1 MAGEVFV
8 DAGVWYAALN
18 PKVTDHRECVAALE
32 GATQSRYRRVT
43 TNLVVAEAHA
53 LLLNRVHRR
62 VALEFLRAVRMP
74 PTVVVE
80 STAELEQRAL
90 SAWIERYDDQDFTL
104 ADAVSFSVMADRGIK
119 EALTL
124 DRHFAAA
131 GFRVSP

>member
-18 PKVTDHRECVAALE
+18 PKATDHRPCVAALK
-32 GATQSRYRRVT
+32 GATQSRHRRVT

-53 LLLNRVHRR
+53 LLLSRVHRR
-62 VALEFLRAVRMP
+62 AALEFLRAVQLP
-74 PTVVVE
+74 PTTVVE
-80 STAELEQRAL
+80 STVELEQRAL
-90 SAWIERYDDQDFTL
+90 NDWIERYDDQRFSL
-104 ADAVSFSVMADRGIK
+104 ADAVSFAVMADRGIK

-131 GFRVSP
+131 GFRAVP